1 MIHTVKSF
9 SVVTET
15 EVDVFLEFSRFL
27 CDPANVGN
35 LISGS
40 SAFSKPSLNTWKFS
54 VHTMLKASLKDFEH
68 NLTSMGDDCNCLVV
82 WTLFS
87 MFVHHC
93 LAMEK
98 GLVQLSEAMSHAVW
112 DYPRQMGQSG
122 EFWQNVIHWR
132 REWETTPVYLPWEL
146 HELYK
151 QAKYMTLKD
160 EPPRSEGPQYA
171 SGEEWR
177 RTTNSSERTKWLDQ
191 SENDAQLWVCLAMK
205 VKSDAVKNRIA

>member
-1 MIHTVKSF
+1 
-9 SVVTET
+9 
-15 EVDVFLEFSRFL
+15 
-27 CDPANVGN
+27 
-35 LISGS
+35 
-40 SAFSKPSLNTWKFS
+40 
-54 VHTMLKASLKDFEH
+54 
-68 NLTSMGDDCNCLVV
+68 MGDACNCLVV
-82 WTLFS
+82 CTLFS

-112 DYPRQMGQSG
+112 DYPRRMGQSG

-132 REWETTPVYLPWEL
+132 SDWETTPVHLPWEL

-177 RTTNSSERTKWLDQ
+177 RTIIALKEWSGWAKAKMMLNFGVPVGES
-191 SENDAQLWVCLAMK
+191 K
-205 VKSDAVKNRIA
+205 VWCGKEQYCIGTWNVRSMNQGKLEWSNRRWQEWTSTF

>member
-1 MIHTVKSF
+1 
-9 SVVTET
+9 
-15 EVDVFLEFSRFL
+15 
-27 CDPANVGN
+27 
-35 LISGS
+35 
-40 SAFSKPSLNTWKFS
+40 
-54 VHTMLKASLKDFEH
+54 MLKASLKDFEH

-112 DYPRQMGQSG
+112 DYPRRMGQSG
-122 EFWQNVIHWR
+122 EFWQNVIHW